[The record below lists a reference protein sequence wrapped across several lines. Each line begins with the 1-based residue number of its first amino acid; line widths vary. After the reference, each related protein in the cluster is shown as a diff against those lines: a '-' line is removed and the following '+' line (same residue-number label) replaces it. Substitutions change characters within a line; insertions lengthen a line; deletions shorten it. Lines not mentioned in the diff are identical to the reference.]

1 MNVILLTGFV
11 GLILVGLA
19 IAFFFYTRSCSEG
32 SCSERESLLPLEEE
46 KVVVHQSRS
55 VNRNADGSS

>member
-11 GLILVGLA
+11 GLILVGMA

-32 SCSERESLLPLEEE
+32 SSSEHESLLPLEDER
-46 KVVVHQSRS
+46 VVPHQSRK
-55 VNRNADGSS
+55 R